1 MHKNT
6 TFNDLL
12 LFAFNETELA
22 ETVRV
27 VDALDADPLLS
38 GEYADL
44 LETLNGIQNAA
55 VSPSDRVMQNI
66 LAYAACNVLK

>member
-6 TFNDLL
+6 TFNDFL

-66 LAYAACNVLK
+66 LAYAAK

>member
-66 LAYAACNVLK
+66 LAYAAK